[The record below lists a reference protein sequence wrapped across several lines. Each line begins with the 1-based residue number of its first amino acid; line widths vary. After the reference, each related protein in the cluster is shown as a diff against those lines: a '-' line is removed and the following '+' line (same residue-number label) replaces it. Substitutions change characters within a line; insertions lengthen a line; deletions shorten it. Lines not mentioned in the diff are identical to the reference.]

1 MLRALAAAQRAL
13 MEPSIAVA
21 RLLVAVDVA
30 EDAAGV
36 PDEVAELTR
45 KAPRAPSMPKTLRVK
60 LLPLLTAHQR
70 MHQSKLTHSPRL

>member
-1 MLRALAAAQRAL
+1 MLRALAAAQKAL

-36 PDEVAELTR
+36 PDEVAELYVLFPT
-45 KAPRAPSMPKTLRVK
+45 
-60 LLPLLTAHQR
+60 
-70 MHQSKLTHSPRL
+70 QSFMT